1 VIGVVIEED
10 QNGRQLKV
18 INKKGVT
25 DINLPRKRIRRLARL
40 LGFDD
45 LILDARDLAQ
55 RVSDKLGPVPSNMT
69 HDRHKN
75 IVHITYEIDLNK
87 VGEHAHEQST

>member
-10 QNGRQLKV
+10 HDGSKLKV

-55 RVSDKLGPVPSNMT
+55 R
-69 HDRHKN
+69 
-75 IVHITYEIDLNK
+75 DLNK